1 MNDDPQKNSTSS
13 QPTDWRAE
21 RLARHAERAQWRAER
36 RAARYTGG
44 GAWLIG
50 AAFIILG
57 AIFMLQ
63 NMGAM
68 RIQNWWALFILL
80 PAMGAFATAYGA
92 YRNNG
97 GRLSALARGS
107 LISGLVFV
115 AIAAFF
121 LLNLDWI
128 KLWPLLLILVGIG
141 ALASALL
148 SGK

>member
-21 RLARHAERAQWRAER
+21 RLARHAERAQRRAER

-50 AAFIILG
+50 AALIILG

-63 NMGAM
+63 NVGAM

-80 PAMGAFATAYGA
+80 PAMGSFATAYGA

-97 GRLSALARGS
+97 GRLNALARGS
-107 LISGLVFV
+107 LIGGLVFT

-121 LLNLDWI
+121 LLNLDWV

-148 SGK
+148 GGK